1 MLANLAPGDAEEAKL
16 MIPSIVVCLTLAAE
30 DVSVVA
36 VHVLIHR
43 ARCLKRIWS
52 RLWRKS
58 QHTDDCINHIM
69 VHLAQFGLISDVFTL
84 YSSQMHPFMLQ
95 KNSKL
100 YDTDVMISCSLS
112 IIALVILTWILVM
125 LSQHDMYSNSTQ
137 TLSSQQPHSAYS

>member
-1 MLANLAPGDAEEAKL
+1 
-16 MIPSIVVCLTLAAE
+16 
-30 DVSVVA
+30 
-36 VHVLIHR
+36 
-43 ARCLKRIWS
+43 
-52 RLWRKS
+52 
-58 QHTDDCINHIM
+58 M